1 MGATAFNRL
10 RQFNA
15 RSRATERC
23 ELCGTD
29 LHSDHEHLLEV
40 GERRLIC
47 ACGACAVLFERTTT
61 RKRVP
66 RRVRLLSDFQM
77 SNAQWDALG
86 IPINLAFFVHSTPH
100 KRVVAYYPSPAGAT
114 ESALDLDTWED
125 IGLAPDVRSPARQ
138 SRRAGVFR
146 GADRPV
152 LPAGGVDSNTVEGA
166 LGGNAGVGGDRG
178 LLQRAEASCLIY
190 RSPLRARR

>member
-1 MGATAFNRL
+1 VGATAFNRL

-29 LHSDHEHLLEV
+29 LHEDHEHLLEV
-40 GERRLIC
+40 GERRLMC

-86 IPINLAFFVHSTPH
+86 IPINLAFFVNSTPH
-100 KRVVAYYPSPAGAT
+100 GRVVAYYPSPAGAT

-125 IGLAPDVRSPARQ
+125 IGLTPDVEALLVNRAVPEYFVAPIDQCYRLVGLIRTQWKGLSGGTQVWVAIADFFNELR
-138 SRRAGVFR
+138 RRA
-146 GADRPV
+146 
-152 LPAGGVDSNTVEGA
+152 
-166 LGGNAGVGGDRG
+166 
-178 LLQRAEASCLIY
+178 
-190 RSPLRARR
+190 